1 MMMMMMILILI
12 LIISLN
18 YNNGTQN
25 SSYDFVIMVLSVI
38 YDYNIYVC
46 VILNCNYE
54 SCSSQTISNSWVS
67 IEADW
72 EIGNA
77 AGFLAL
83 EANV

>member
-38 YDYNIYVC
+38 YDYVC